1 MGMAPYLITMI
12 VLAGFI
18 GKGQAPAAEGKPYEK
33 E

>member
-1 MGMAPYLITMI
+1 MI

-18 GKGQAPAAEGKPYEK
+18 GKGQAPAAEGEPYEK

>member
-1 MGMAPYLITMI
+1 MI

-18 GKGQAPAAEGKPYEK
+18 GKGQAPAAEGEAYEK